1 MNTSTPTPRPIV
13 VGLGE
18 LLWDLFP
25 KGKQLG
31 GAPANFAYITALLG
45 DTGIVA
51 SRVGDDRLGQEAL
64 WHLKSSGLDI
74 SRIQRDLTHPTGT
87 VKVDVDFKGQPEYH
101 ITENVAWDFME
112 FSEDWIS
119 LARSTHAVCFGSL
132 AQRNSVSRATI
143 RAFLSALPSFAIGIF
158 DVNLRQSYFS
168 SEIVRDSLRHAK
180 VLKLNHEEFPR
191 FLDLLQCPLKN
202 SGRAISA
209 LNDYSAS
216 ASGDYPASAP
226 SDYSD
231 AAAARWLC
239 REFGVQIVCITRGP
253 NGSLLVTANS
263 QHEHPGYSVKI
274 ADTVG
279 AGDAF
284 TAALVH
290 HALRGSS
297 LAAMNA
303 AANRMGSW
311 LASQEGATPP
321 ADPAILAEVR
331 LPHH

>member
-1 MNTSTPTPRPIV
+1 MTSHSTTPRPIV

-25 KGKQLG
+25 SGKQLG

-45 DTGIVA
+45 DSGIVA

-64 WHLKSSGLDI
+64 WHLKSCGLDV
-74 SRIQRDLTHPTGT
+74 SRIQRDLAHPTGT
-87 VKVDVDFKGQPEYH
+87 VKVEVDSKGQPEYQ
-101 ITENVAWDFME
+101 ITENVAWDFLE

-119 LARSTHAVCFGSL
+119 LARSAHAVCFGSL
-132 AQRNSVSRATI
+132 AQRNSVSRSTI

-158 DVNLRQSYFS
+158 DVNLRQSFFS
-168 SEIVRDSLRHAK
+168 PEILRDSLRHAK
-180 VLKLNHEEFPR
+180 VLKLNHQEFPR
-191 FLDLLQCPLKN
+191 FLDLLQCPLRN
-202 SGRAISA
+202 SARA
-209 LNDYSAS
+209 
-216 ASGDYPASAP
+216 ASAP
-226 SDYSD
+226 SDYFDIS
-231 AAAARWLC
+231 AARWLC
-239 REFGVQIVCITRGP
+239 REFSLRLVCITRGA
-253 NGSLLVTANS
+253 NGSALVTEDS
-263 QHEHPGYSVKI
+263 CHEHPGFSVKI

-303 AANRMGSW
+303 AANRMGAW
-311 LASQEGATPP
+311 VASQEGATPA

-331 LPHH
+331 IV

>member
-1 MNTSTPTPRPIV
+1 MMPTPRPIV

-25 KGKQLG
+25 SGKQLG

-45 DTGIVA
+45 DSGIVA

-64 WHLKSSGLDI
+64 WHLKSCGLDV
-74 SRIQRDLTHPTGT
+74 SRVQRDLARPTGT
-87 VKVDVDFKGQPEYH
+87 VKVEVDSKGQPEYQ

-119 LARSTHAVCFGSL
+119 LARSAHAVCFGTL
-132 AQRNSVSRATI
+132 AQRNSVSRSTV

-158 DVNLRQSYFS
+158 DVNLRQSFFS
-168 SEIVRDSLRHAK
+168 PEILRDSLRHAT
-180 VLKLNHEEFPR
+180 VLKLNHQEFPR
-191 FLDLLQCPLKN
+191 FLDLVQCPLRN
-202 SGRAISA
+202 SARAPGEDSDIS
-209 LNDYSAS
+209 
-216 ASGDYPASAP
+216 
-226 SDYSD
+226 
-231 AAAARWLC
+231 AARWLC
-239 REFGVQIVCITRGP
+239 REFSLRMVCITRGS
-253 NGSLLVTANS
+253 NGSVLVTANS
-263 QHEHPGYSVKI
+263 HHEHPGISVKV

-297 LAAMNA
+297 LAMMNT
-303 AANRMGSW
+303 AANRMGAW
-311 LASQEGATPP
+311 VASQEGATPAP
-321 ADPAILAEVR
+321 DPEILAEVR
-331 LPHH
+331 AP

>member
-1 MNTSTPTPRPIV
+1 MSPSQTPRPIV

-45 DTGIVA
+45 DSGIVA

-64 WHLKSSGLDI
+64 WHLKSSGLDV

-87 VKVDVDFKGQPEYH
+87 VKVEVDLRGQPEYH
-101 ITENVAWDFME
+101 ISENVAWDFLE

-119 LARSTHAVCFGSL
+119 LAHATHAVCFGSL

-168 SEIVRDSLRHAK
+168 GDLLRDSARHATI
-180 VLKLNHEEFPR
+180 LKLNHEEFPR
-191 FLDLLQCPLKN
+191 FLDVLRCPLKG
-202 SGRAISA
+202 SER
-209 LNDYSAS
+209 
-216 ASGDYPASAP
+216 
-226 SDYSD
+226 SDIF
-231 AAAARWLC
+231 AARWLC
-239 REFGVQIVCITRGP
+239 RELGIRLVCITRGP
-253 NGSLLVTANS
+253 AGSALITAES
-263 QHEHPGYSVKI
+263 HHEHPGFSVKI

-297 LAAMNA
+297 LAAMNV
-303 AANRMGSW
+303 AANRMGAW
-311 LASQEGATPP
+311 VASQEGAMPA
-321 ADPAILAEVR
+321 ADPEILAEVR
-331 LPHH
+331 AA

>member
-1 MNTSTPTPRPIV
+1 MDPSPNTPRPIV

-25 KGKQLG
+25 RGKQLG

-45 DTGIVA
+45 DCGIVA
-51 SRVGDDRLGQEAL
+51 SRIGDDRLGQEAL
-64 WHLKSSGLDI
+64 WHLKSNCLDVHHV
-74 SRIQRDLTHPTGT
+74 QRDLVHPTGT
-87 VKVDVDFKGQPEYH
+87 VRVEVDSKGQPEYV

-132 AQRNSVSRATI
+132 AQRNAVSRATI
-143 RAFLSALPSFAIGIF
+143 RAFLAALPSFAIGIF

-168 SEIVRDSLRHAK
+168 SEILRDSARFAK

-191 FLDLLQCPLKN
+191 FLDLMQCPLK
-202 SGRAISA
+202 
-209 LNDYSAS
+209 
-216 ASGDYPASAP
+216 P
-226 SDYSD
+226 SERTDITS
-231 AAAARWLC
+231 ARWLC
-239 REFGVQIVCITRGP
+239 KEFGIQLACITRGAH
-253 NGSLLVTANS
+253 GSLLVTATS
-263 QHEHPGYSVKI
+263 QDEHPGFSVKI

-284 TAALVH
+284 TATMVH

-297 LAAMNA
+297 LPAINA
-303 AANRMGSW
+303 AANRMGAW
-311 LASQEGATPP
+311 VASQEGAMPP
-321 ADPAILAEVR
+321 ADPNVLKEIRVV
-331 LPHH
+331 PH

>member
-1 MNTSTPTPRPIV
+1 MSPSQTPRPLV

-45 DTGIVA
+45 DSGIVA

-64 WHLKSSGLDI
+64 WHLKSSGLDV
-74 SRIQRDLTHPTGT
+74 SRIQRDPTHPTGT
-87 VKVDVDFKGQPEYH
+87 VKVEVDFRGQPEYH
-101 ITENVAWDFME
+101 ISENVAWDFLE

-119 LARSTHAVCFGSL
+119 LARATHAVCFGSL

-143 RAFLSALPSFAIGIF
+143 RAFLSALPSFAMGIF

-168 SEIVRDSLRHAK
+168 GDLLRDSARHATI
-180 VLKLNHEEFPR
+180 LKLNHEEFPR
-191 FLDLLQCPLKN
+191 FLDLLRCPLK
-202 SGRAISA
+202 GCER
-209 LNDYSAS
+209 
-216 ASGDYPASAP
+216 
-226 SDYSD
+226 SDIF
-231 AAAARWLC
+231 AARWLC
-239 REFGVQIVCITRGP
+239 RELGIRLVCITRGP
-253 NGSLLVTANS
+253 AGSALVTAES
-263 QHEHPGYSVKI
+263 HHEHPGFSVKI

-303 AANRMGSW
+303 AANRMGAW
-311 LASQEGATPP
+311 LASQEGAMPA
-321 ADPAILAEVR
+321 ADPEILREVR
-331 LPHH
+331 AT